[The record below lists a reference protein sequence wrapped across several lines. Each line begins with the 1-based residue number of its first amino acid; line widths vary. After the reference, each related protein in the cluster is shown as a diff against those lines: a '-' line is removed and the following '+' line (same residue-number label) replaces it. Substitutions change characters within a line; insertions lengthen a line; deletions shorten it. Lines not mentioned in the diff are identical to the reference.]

1 MIGAKRFD
9 IFVGFFPA
17 MVVLR
22 FVFNLLLLTIII
34 ISSSATRSTK
44 PIVKTTSAACQVRV
58 FGKTVQKVPLRYR
71 DDDSPYALAV
81 AAFSDEPLVD
91 SSSDSSSG
99 SVGSAVDADPSPASP
114 PTTMNFLATQVW
126 PSARTAARALERYMN
141 PSWRICEFGC
151 GPGLPSLVAAS
162 LGADKVYATDVDAT
176 GLELVKLAAKQQG
189 LENIEARTF
198 DLTDNHDRELPQAD
212 LYLFSDVFESAKVA
226 IGAAA
231 ICYRLLGQ
239 QHQPRKDDASCPAP
253 PLVLLP
259 HVWVFAQADRV
270 QREFFLKEMQRLL
283 NDPSLSWSTASN
295 LEEEKARA
303 LNSTR
308 LWLCDLDE
316 MNVFYG

>member
-1 MIGAKRFD
+1 VELVVIGAKRFD
-9 IFVGFFPA
+9 IFVG

-91 SSSDSSSG
+91 SSCG

-198 DLTDNHDRELPQAD
+198 DLTDNHDHELPQAD

-253 PLVLLP
+253 LLVLP
-259 HVWVFAQADRV
+259 HVWVFAQADRA

-283 NDPSLSWSTASN
+283 KDPSLSWSTASN
-295 LEEEKARA
+295 LEEEKAWA
-303 LNSTR
+303 LNSR